1 MQSNFSFRF
10 IKKAL
15 AFSNSSGCA
24 FIQTHQLDGETDW
37 KLREAIPFIQSFVSE
52 NLENENYTE
61 IRMLPVVFK
70 VMEPSEKIDYF
81 EGCFKR
87 KDINYKE
94 NLFLQNTIWAN
105 SVLASGKILALVI
118 YTGNESRM
126 QINSEHPRTKISKLE
141 NELNLLSKF
150 LFLFIFFIA
159 LIMVILS
166 GISFRSITPLMQL
179 LRYILLMSSIIPI
192 SLRVNMD
199 FAKIIYTI
207 KIIKDTEIK
216 DTVVRN
222 SAIPEDLGRIQYL
235 LTDKT
240 GTLTKNEMI
249 FKKLSLEQIQ
259 FSHEK
264 RGEIAKYLKKNC
276 ERGLGPL
283 LDINPSFIDSK
294 KKRNETESK
303 RRSRRDKEYIV
314 RDLITAMVICHNVT
328 PFYENGHKDFHASS
342 PDEIALVKIAEKL
355 GMELLSRDHFRIKIK
370 NAKGFEENY
379 KILAN
384 FPFTSENKKM
394 GIIVKHEE
402 SEKIIFYLKG
412 ADAVMKEKVPEI
424 QRGFL
429 LDECE
434 TLARDGLRTL
444 VLTQK
449 YLTQA
454 EYDHWEK
461 KYRDS
466 QMTMNDR
473 AEKIKNVLNYLET
486 NMEFL
491 GVTGVE
497 DKLQEDVYQTLENI
511 RNAGIQIW
519 MLTGDKA
526 ETAICTAI
534 SAGIKENSSDVYI
547 MKDIEDEMIFQDR
560 LNQYHNLQNHILAID
575 STTLMTAIER
585 RPKLFFSVASA
596 APAVICC
603 R

>member
-1 MQSNFSFRF
+1 
-10 IKKAL
+10 
-15 AFSNSSGCA
+15 
-24 FIQTHQLDGETDW
+24 
-37 KLREAIPFIQSFVSE
+37 
-52 NLENENYTE
+52 
-61 IRMLPVVFK
+61 
-70 VMEPSEKIDYF
+70 
-81 EGCFKR
+81 
-87 KDINYKE
+87 
-94 NLFLQNTIWAN
+94 
-105 SVLASGKILALVI
+105 
-118 YTGNESRM
+118 
-126 QINSEHPRTKISKLE
+126 
-141 NELNLLSKF
+141 
-150 LFLFIFFIA
+150 
-159 LIMVILS
+159 
-166 GISFRSITPLMQL
+166 
-179 LRYILLMSSIIPI
+179 
-192 SLRVNMD
+192 MD
-199 FAKIIYTI
+199 FAKIVYTL
-207 KIIKDTEIK
+207 KITKDAEIK

-264 RGEIAKYLKKNC
+264 RVEIAKYLKKNC
-276 ERGLGPL
+276 EKGLGPL
-283 LDINPSFIDSK
+283 LDINPLSKVLNK
-294 KKRNETESK
+294 KKTAKAEPRRNL
-303 RRSRRDKEYIV
+303 RRDKENMI

-328 PFYENGHKDFHASS
+328 PFYNNNKKDFHASS
-342 PDEIALVKIAEKL
+342 PDEIALVKIAGKL

-412 ADAVMKEKVPEI
+412 ADAVMKDTVPEI

-434 TLARDGLRTL
+434 NLAREGLRTL

-449 YLTQA
+449 FLPND
-454 EYDHWEK
+454 EFDHWEK
-461 KYRDS
+461 KYKDA
-466 QMTMNDR
+466 QMTINDR
-473 AEKIKNVLNYLET
+473 AEKIKNVMNVLET

-497 DKLQEDVYQTLENI
+497 DRLQEDVYQTLENI

-534 SAGIKENSSDVYI
+534 SAGIKENNKEVYI
-547 MKDIEDEMIFQDR
+547 MKEIEDEMIFQDR
-560 LNQYHNLQNHILAID
+560 LNQFHNLQNHILAID
-575 STTLMTAIER
+575 SITLMTAIQR
-585 RPKLFFSVASA
+585 RPKLFFSVASG
-596 APAVICC
+596 APAVICS
-603 R
+603 RFFYERSKIIQ

>member
-1 MQSNFSFRF
+1 
-10 IKKAL
+10 
-15 AFSNSSGCA
+15 
-24 FIQTHQLDGETDW
+24 
-37 KLREAIPFIQSFVSE
+37 
-52 NLENENYTE
+52 
-61 IRMLPVVFK
+61 
-70 VMEPSEKIDYF
+70 
-81 EGCFKR
+81 
-87 KDINYKE
+87 
-94 NLFLQNTIWAN
+94 
-105 SVLASGKILALVI
+105 
-118 YTGNESRM
+118 
-126 QINSEHPRTKISKLE
+126 
-141 NELNLLSKF
+141 
-150 LFLFIFFIA
+150 
-159 LIMVILS
+159 
-166 GISFRSITPLMQL
+166 
-179 LRYILLMSSIIPI
+179 MSSIIPI

-199 FAKIIYTI
+199 FAKIIYTL
-207 KIIKDTEIK
+207 KIAKDSEIK

-259 FSHEK
+259 FTHEK
-264 RGEIAKYLKKNC
+264 RGEIAKFLKKNC
-276 ERGLGPL
+276 EKGLGPL
-283 LDINPSFIDSK
+283 LDMNPPIRGGAHK
-294 KKRNETESK
+294 KKTATNEP
-303 RRSRRDKEYIV
+303 RRKLRREKENMV

-328 PFYENGHKDFHASS
+328 PYYDNDKKDFHASS

-355 GMELLSRDHFRIKIK
+355 GMELLMRDHFHIKIK

-412 ADAVMKEKVPEI
+412 ADMVMKQTVPEI

-434 TLARDGLRTL
+434 NLAREGLRTL

-449 YLTQA
+449 FMQHEEFDY
-454 EYDHWEK
+454 WEK
-461 KYRDS
+461 KYKDA
-466 QMTMNDR
+466 QMTINDR
-473 AEKIKNVLNYLET
+473 AEKIKNVMNSLES

-491 GVTGVE
+491 GITGVE
-497 DKLQEDVYQTLENI
+497 DRLQEDVYQTLENI

-534 SAGIKENSSDVYI
+534 SAGIKENNKEVYI
-547 MKDIEDEMIFQDR
+547 MKEIEDEMIFQDR
-560 LNQYHNLQNHILAID
+560 LNQFHNLQNHILAID
-575 STTLMTAIER
+575 SITLMTAIQR
-585 RPKLFFSVASA
+585 RPRLFFSVASG

-603 R
+603 RSF

>member
-1 MQSNFSFRF
+1 
-10 IKKAL
+10 
-15 AFSNSSGCA
+15 
-24 FIQTHQLDGETDW
+24 
-37 KLREAIPFIQSFVSE
+37 
-52 NLENENYTE
+52 
-61 IRMLPVVFK
+61 
-70 VMEPSEKIDYF
+70 
-81 EGCFKR
+81 
-87 KDINYKE
+87 
-94 NLFLQNTIWAN
+94 
-105 SVLASGKILALVI
+105 
-118 YTGNESRM
+118 
-126 QINSEHPRTKISKLE
+126 
-141 NELNLLSKF
+141 
-150 LFLFIFFIA
+150 
-159 LIMVILS
+159 MVILS
-166 GISFRSITPLMQL
+166 GVSFTSLHPWIQL

-199 FAKIIYTI
+199 FSKIIYTL
-207 KIIKDTEIK
+207 KISKDAQIK

-264 RGEIAKYLKKNC
+264 RAEIAKYLKKNC
-276 ERGLGPL
+276 EKGLGPL
-283 LDINPSFIDSK
+283 LDLNPKTRPTK
-294 KKRNETESK
+294 KKGHLAGEP
-303 RRSRRDKEYIV
+303 RRKARRDKENVI
-314 RDLITAMVICHNVT
+314 RDLITAMVVCHNVT
-328 PFYENGHKDFHASS
+328 PIYTNEKKDFHASS

-355 GMELLSRDHFRIKIK
+355 GMELLMRDHLRIKIK

-379 KILAN
+379 RILAN

-412 ADAVMKEKVPEI
+412 ADTVMKETVPEI

-434 TLARDGLRTL
+434 NLAREGLRTL

-449 YLTQA
+449 YMHQ
-454 EYDHWEK
+454 EEFDHWEK
-461 KYRDS
+461 KYRDA
-466 QMTMNDR
+466 QMTINDR
-473 AEKIKNVLNYLET
+473 AEKIKNVMNSLEN

-534 SAGIKENSSDVYI
+534 SAGIKENNKEVYI
-547 MKDIEDEMIFQDR
+547 MKEIEDEMVFQDR
-560 LNQYHNLQNHILAID
+560 LNRFHNLQNHILAID
-575 STTLMTAIER
+575 SVTLMTAIQR

-596 APAVICC
+596 SPAVICC
-603 R
+603 RFFYLFALFFPKSIHYSFHIYL